1 LSSIFKDSSVRF
13 AFTLVGLLLI
23 PLLVY
28 ASILP
33 LVYVPLDWQKAVSS
47 WKSTPWFNLG
57 VGKRADWIANAL
69 VVMPIT
75 FMLSGACGY
84 RRNWSLGLFAWFSVI
99 MAMMSAVVVGIECLQ
114 VWFPRRT
121 RSLNDILAGCAGAFL
136 GTFTWVAIGGRT
148 TDYVLRFLSL
158 ETLRQRLLWL
168 AIGACIACVLY
179 SLYPFDFVLSI
190 NEFRLKIDKGR
201 IGFLNAGTDWKSI
214 ENIKGFVT
222 SVIRLLPFG
231 VALGLSPR
239 WPNRFLSIVV
249 ISLLLEMMQIPVY
262 SKYSTALDWISGILG
277 GYLGLLAV
285 RSVSFWEHIRGK
297 SWLWVLLMVSWIL
310 VIYGVYVGILPFGFG
325 RNVIKDDALLSHR
338 WRNSISPPF
347 LKYYFSSEYEAVT
360 NLLGKAISFGILGV
374 LTEALIESLPSK
386 NGSRP
391 IWTAGLAMAFMAIL
405 VEISQIY
412 VEGQIAD
419 TTDVLI
425 YIFGGMAGLLLLRHV
440 LHGIPVLRQELP
452 VSENQIGVKIDL
464 DPDSKLQMVSWF
476 RGAMGIGL
484 LIAGGLLSLGH
495 PGWPFTQLLIV
506 LCMSLSVYSRPDLF
520 PLVFVVG
527 LVIGD
532 AYLWTGQLTV
542 QEYDSVL
549 AGSLGGCLL
558 GSGGLVN
565 SKLQDSR
572 IATPLEW
579 LGRIGWTSMLLSVL
593 IGLGIGLYRLPQ
605 VPFGDQLSVYFTG
618 WNAVRV
624 VKGFLWGFAFYG
636 VLRLLGPRTLDQWR
650 MRFIQGFL
658 LAAWYVG
665 IWVLME
671 RAVFPGITN
680 IADIYRAT
688 GPFFTMHIGDQ
699 HIDGFL
705 VLAFPIA
712 VGWTLEKVQR
722 DVGLSVAARSLFG
735 ILAVLFVC
743 HAVFATMSR
752 GTILAIGFQ
761 SVILLLTSTLR
772 FHQGISKLDFSR
784 FALVAIPIAGLFF
797 LVAYSVLLSR
807 FDSSVEDTKGRFA
820 HWSRIVRAGTTGPG
834 GISIGHGIGSFPSM
848 MASERAIGF
857 PPVRWQSDGR
867 NGRIEILSGWP
878 LYLERYAM
886 EIPGSMVRTSYGVRL
901 ESIDAQE
908 STTSLYRVEKSL
920 LQSYGSGTVGL
931 TLAVEKPQEVLW
943 PEKMVRE
950 TTDRNPFSEFR
961 PVFVGISPPSDGG
974 LIVENQEAS
983 SELISATSS
992 YPWVF
997 TCDDHLI
1004 WRAKNF
1010 LVHAYY
1016 EQGLLGVIAWL
1027 LLVLYST
1034 LRGYQAIVSHK
1045 QEDQAVLWISLSLL
1059 GFWIV
1064 GMFGTLVDTPWL
1076 TALVLSCVALLGGSF
1091 RFDQPGKT
1099 TDA

>member
-1 LSSIFKDSSVRF
+1 M
-13 AFTLVGLLLI
+13 LI

-33 LVYVPLDWQKAVSS
+33 LIYVPLDWPEAFSL
-47 WKSTPWFNLG
+47 WKSMPWLDLRVVN
-57 VGKRADWIANAL
+57 RADWIANAL

-75 FMLSGACGY
+75 FLLSAGCGY
-84 RRNWSLGLFAWFSVI
+84 RRKWSLGLFAWLSFI
-99 MAMMSAVVVGIECLQ
+99 MAMMATVIVGIECLQ

-121 RSLNDILAGCAGAFL
+121 RSLNDILAGFAGGFL
-136 GTFTWVAIGGRT
+136 GIVTWVVFGQRA
-148 TDYVLRFLSL
+148 TDSVLRFFSL

-168 AIGACIACVLY
+168 AIFACIFCVLY
-179 SLYPFDFVLSI
+179 TLYPFDFVFNI
-190 NEFRLKIDKGR
+190 EEFRLKISMGR
-201 IGFLNAGTDWKSI
+201 IGLLNAGTEMASA
-214 ENIKGFVT
+214 ENLKGIVS
-222 SVIRLLPFG
+222 SVILLFPFG
-231 VALGLSPR
+231 VALGLTSR
-239 WPNRFLSIVV
+239 WPNRLLSIVV
-249 ISLLLEMMQIPVY
+249 LSLLLEMIQLPVF
-262 SKYSTALDWISGILG
+262 SLHSTFLDCISGMLG
-277 GYLGLLAV
+277 GSLGILTV
-285 RSVSFWEHIRGK
+285 RSESFWGHIRWK
-297 SWLWVLLMVSWIL
+297 SWLWLFLMASWIL
-310 VIYGVYVGILPFGFG
+310 VFYGVYIGVWPFGFG
-325 RNVIKDDALLSHR
+325 RSLIIDDALLSHR
-338 WRNSISPPF
+338 WRNLFTPPF
-347 LKYYFSSEYEAVT
+347 LHYYFSSEYAAV
-360 NLLGKAISFGILGV
+360 NNILGKAISFGILGI
-374 LTEALIESLPSK
+374 LTEAFRESNP
-386 NGSRP
+386 NNVGSR
-391 IWTAGLAMAFMAIL
+391 WFGAAGCFMAVVAIL
-405 VEISQIY
+405 VEIGQIY
-412 VEGQIAD
+412 VDGQIAD

-425 YIFGGMAGLLLLRHV
+425 YIFGGMAGMLLLRHV
-440 LHGIPVLRQELP
+440 LHGIPDLQQELP
-452 VSENQIGVKIDL
+452 VSEDRIGVKINL
-464 DPDSKLQMVSWF
+464 DTDSKLQIVSWF
-476 RGAMGIGL
+476 RSATGIGL
-484 LIAGGLLSLGH
+484 LIAGGLLALGH
-495 PGWPFTQLLIV
+495 PGWPITQLLV
-506 LCMSLSVYSRPDLF
+506 CLCMSLSVYCKPDLF

-542 QEYDSVL
+542 QEYDSIL

-565 SKLQDSR
+565 SKLQVSR

-624 VKGFLWGFAFYG
+624 VKGFLWGFAFYA

-650 MRFIQGFL
+650 IRFIQGFL
-658 LAAWYVG
+658 LVAWYVG
-665 IWVLME
+665 IWVLIE
-671 RAVFPGITN
+671 RAIFPGITN
-680 IADIYRAT
+680 IVDIYRAT

-722 DVGLSVAARSLFG
+722 NDGLSLAARSLFG
-735 ILAVLFVC
+735 ILAVLYVC

-752 GTILAIGFQ
+752 GTILAVGVQ
-761 SVILLLTSTLR
+761 SVILLLAFTLR
-772 FHQGISKLDFSR
+772 FHKGISKPNFSR
-784 FALVAIPIAGLFF
+784 FALVALPIAGLFV

-807 FDSSVEDTKGRFA
+807 FNSSVEDTKGRFS
-820 HWSRIVRAGTTGPG
+820 HWSRIVHGGTTGPG
-834 GISIGHGIGSFPSM
+834 GLSIGHGIGSLPSM
-848 MASERAIGF
+848 MASEKGIGF

-867 NGRIEILSGWP
+867 DGRIEILSGWP
-878 LYLERYAM
+878 LYLERYTM

-901 ESIDAQE
+901 ELIAAQE

-920 LQSYGSGTVGL
+920 LQSYGSGSVGL
-931 TLAVEKPQEVLW
+931 KLAEEKPQEVLW

-950 TTDRNPFSEFR
+950 TTDRNPFSRFR
-961 PVFVGISPPSDGG
+961 PVFVGISPPSAGG

-983 SELISATSS
+983 LELISATSS

-1016 EQGLLGVIAWL
+1016 EQGLLGVVAWL
-1027 LLVLYST
+1027 LLILYST
-1034 LRGYQAIVSHK
+1034 LRGYQAIVSDK